1 MATVVNVLREMQKI
15 RDADADAYAEQ
26 LIKELRKAKPEVIK
40 MTPQLLGI

>member
-15 RDADADAYAEQ
+15 RDADAYAEQ

>member
-1 MATVVNVLREMQKI
+1 MATVVNVLREMHKI
-15 RDADADAYAEQ
+15 RDAVSFAEQ